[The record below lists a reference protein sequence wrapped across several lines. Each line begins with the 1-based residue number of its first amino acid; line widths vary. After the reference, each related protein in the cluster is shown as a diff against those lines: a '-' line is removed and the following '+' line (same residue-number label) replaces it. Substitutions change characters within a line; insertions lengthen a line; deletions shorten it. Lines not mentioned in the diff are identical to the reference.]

1 MNAIVLLLDSAR
13 CVYIPRDFVTD
24 QFGELNSDRI
34 EKWGIEHKDAEILV
48 AGPEHDLYWETW
60 DDVMGYAECT
70 VDGDKYILQQDGDLW
85 AICVNRMSTEEKQ
98 NFGFDLDWED

>member
-13 CVYIPRDFVTD
+13 GVFIPRDFVTEYA
-24 QFGELNSDRI
+24 GAWSIDR
-34 EKWGIEHKDAEILV
+34 KDAEILA

-60 DDVMGYAECT
+60 DDVMGYAEYT

-85 AICVNRMSTEEKQ
+85 AICVNRMGMEERR